1 MPGLLFAVHLSDG
14 PMSAPWI
21 IAGWAGLAAMLAV
34 GLWRVREDEV
44 PKIGVLTAAFFVGSS
59 LHIPLAVLPT
69 SVHLILNG
77 LVGVVLG
84 WRASLAITV
93 GLLLQWL
100 LLAHGGI
107 TTLGLNVCI
116 IGVPALVAAWLYPIM
131 RKVGVTAF
139 ARGAILGAG
148 ASGGAVVLNFLA
160 LLFGGTEDWPT
171 LARLVL
177 LAHIPVI
184 IVEGILLGT
193 VVRYVEKV
201 RPEMLNHI
209 NI

>member
-1 MPGLLFAVHLSDG
+1 
-14 PMSAPWI
+14 
-21 IAGWAGLAAMLAV
+21 MLAV

>member
-21 IAGWAGLAAMLAV
+21 VAGWAGLAAMLAV